1 MFTPT
6 LLLALLAT
14 RPALAVEVTG
24 QVRGQVVDVDG
35 LPIPGATVTIES
47 PNYLGGA
54 TAQADEDGR
63 FRFVALPPGEY
74 TVTILKSGFLGYK
87 ASGLLVVSGGVAEF
101 TGTLK
106 LAKGGEELTV
116 QEVKPTV
123 DTKKVQTGA
132 VLTRETLRDIP
143 NQGRSYQSA
152 TAFAPGVTGGANPNV
167 RGAFEDGNQF
177 FVDGVNNTDPM
188 TGTFSQNMNFDAIEE
203 VQVVTGGMDAEY
215 GRALGG
221 AINIVTRS
229 GGNEFHGDAQLLY
242 TNQSVQIYEPLPD
255 ETPLDELPA
264 YYGASLALNL
274 GGPIVKDK
282 LWFFASLQGDLKQD
296 HVSLAIERP
305 EEPLPRIWRS
315 GYWFG
320 KLTWAPASQHRVW
333 LQAQG
338 DPTYIENT
346 EVYYG
351 SPFTLPAG
359 ETIQQQGGFI
369 VSAGHIWTP
378 SSKSILQ
385 SQLYFQESDIDYY
398 TVQCKESSGSAE
410 EIATCI
416 DGLGEKRWL
425 AWDPDG
431 FNGGAF
437 PYGYSSRRK
446 RMSAQSAFTQY
457 LTFLGEHAF
466 KVGANAEY
474 MINDD
479 AFPGEGDIV
488 YKTYGEGGPS
498 DIDGYENIALVSYT
512 GDEESHLTGLMVSAY
527 VQDVWNPIPRLTIR
541 PGVRM
546 DYSQINDDVG
556 ELAYSSVTFA
566 PRFGAAFDLTG
577 DGKTSV
583 HAYYGRFFD
592 TGYLAISDLLH
603 KRAYGYSVTYW
614 DDKEGTWAEEPAQA
628 STGANLSADEL
639 RNPYSDEFDIGIARD
654 VGGGWGVDAT
664 FTYERATRFWEDDE
678 VNLVWNDDGTEV
690 IGSRD
695 GTGEAIYRIRTP
707 TEVFTE
713 YTSVEVAVAKQFDE
727 NFGVIG
733 SYTWSRA
740 YGTNDAQYASGT
752 LDIPEQVQYETGLL
766 SYDRT
771 HQLKLAGSIR
781 KPDTWRVSDDVKI
794 GLLGGWNFQM
804 MSGTPYAPR
813 YYNAYYAGWTNL
825 AGPVDDTYRL
835 PLLAQTDLKGGVT
848 LVAGKTTW
856 DLTIEVFNVF
866 DSRTVT
872 GVETAYNDDA
882 DPTAPYLGEDGYPL
896 FGTPITRQ
904 DPRYIQLGLRGEF

>member
-1 MFTPT
+1 M
-6 LLLALLAT
+6 LALLT
-14 RPALAVEVTG
+14 SRPALAVEVTG
-24 QVRGQVVDVDG
+24 QIRGEVVDTDG
-35 LPIPGATVTIES
+35 LPIPGATVTVES
-47 PNYLGGA
+47 PNFLGGA
-54 TAQADEDGR
+54 TAQTDEEGR

-74 TVTILKSGFLGYK
+74 TVSILKSGFLGYR
-87 ASGLLVVSGGVAEF
+87 ASGLLVVSGGATDF

-106 LAKGGEELTV
+106 LARGGEELTV
-116 QEVKPTV
+116 EAVKPTV
-123 DTKKVQTGA
+123 DVQRVQSGA
-132 VLTRETLRDIP
+132 VLTRETMRDIP

-167 RGAFEDGNQF
+167 RGSFSDGNQF

-203 VQVVTGGMDAEY
+203 VQVITGGMDAEY
-215 GRALGG
+215 GRSLGG

-255 ETPLDELPA
+255 ETPLAEQPP

-320 KLTWAPASQHRVW
+320 KLTWAPTSKHRLWV
-333 LQAQG
+333 QAQG

-346 EVYYG
+346 EVFYG
-351 SPFTLPAG
+351 ASYTLPAG
-359 ETIQQQGGFI
+359 ETIQEQGGFI
-369 VSAGHIWTP
+369 VSAGHIFTP
-378 SSKSILQ
+378 SDRSVLQ
-385 SQLYFQESDIDYY
+385 SQLYFQKSDIDFY
-398 TVQCKESSGSAE
+398 TVACKGETD
-410 EIATCI
+410 IAGCI
-416 DGLGEKRWL
+416 EGLGDARWW
-425 AWDPDG
+425 AWDPEG
-431 FNGGAF
+431 FNGGAY
-437 PYGYSSRRK
+437 PYGYLSRRY
-446 RMSAQSAFTQY
+446 RTSGQTSFTQY
-457 LTFLGEHAF
+457 LSFLGEHAF

-488 YKTYGEGGPS
+488 YKTYG
-498 DIDGYENIALVSYT
+498 DGDPLDVASYENIARVAYT
-512 GDEESHLTGLMVSAY
+512 GDEESYLTGLMVSAY
-527 VQDVWNPIPRLTIR
+527 VQDVWNPISRLTIR

-556 ELAYSSVTFA
+556 ELAYSSITFA
-566 PRFGAAFDLTG
+566 PRLGAAFDLTD
-577 DGKTSV
+577 DGRTNL
-583 HAYYGRFFD
+583 HGYYGRFFD
-592 TGYLAISDLLH
+592 TGYLAISSLLH
-603 KRAYGYSVTYW
+603 KRAYGYSLTYW
-614 DDKEGTWAEEPAQA
+614 DEKAGDWAEEPAVVSQ
-628 STGANLSADEL
+628 GNNLRADNL
-639 RNPYSDEFDIGIARD
+639 KNPYSDEFDIGIARD
-654 VGGGWGVDAT
+654 VGNGWSLDAT

-678 VNLVWNDDGTEV
+678 VNLVWNDEGTQV

-695 GTGEAIYRIRTP
+695 GTGESIYRIRTP
-707 TEVFTE
+707 TELFTE

-727 NFGVIG
+727 NFGVLG
-733 SYTWSRA
+733 SYTWSKA
-740 YGTNDAQYASGT
+740 YGTNDAQYASTT

-771 HQLKLAGSIR
+771 HNLKLLGSIR
-781 KPDTWRVSDDVKI
+781 DPDAFPINDTLKI
-794 GLLGGWNFQM
+794 GLLGGWSFFA

-813 YYNAYYAGWTNL
+813 YYNAYSGGWSNL
-825 AGPVDDTYRL
+825 RGAVDETYRL
-835 PLLAQTDLKGGVT
+835 PMVAQLDLKGGITVS
-848 LVAGKTTW
+848 AGKTTW
-856 DLTIEVFNVF
+856 DVTVEVFNVF

-872 GVETAYNDDA
+872 SVETAYNDDV
-882 DPTAPYLGEDGYPL
+882 DPTGPYLAEDGYPL
-896 FGTPITRQ
+896 FGRPITRQ

>member
-1 MFTPT
+1 MFTSS
-6 LLLALLAT
+6 LLLALVAT

-24 QVRGQVVDVDG
+24 QIRGEVVDADG
-35 LPIPGATVTIES
+35 LSVPGATVSVES
-47 PNYLGGA
+47 PNFLGGA
-54 TAQADEDGR
+54 TAQTDEDGR

-87 ASGLLVVSGGVAEF
+87 ASGVLVVSGGVAEF
-101 TGTLK
+101 TANLR
-106 LAKGGEELTV
+106 LANGGEELTV
-116 QEVKPTV
+116 QAVKPTV
-123 DTKKVQTGA
+123 DTQKVQTGA

-167 RGAFEDGNQF
+167 RGAFNDGNQF

-203 VQVVTGGMDAEY
+203 VQVITGGMDAEY
-215 GRALGG
+215 GRSLGG

-242 TNQSVQIYEPLPD
+242 TNKSIQIYEPLPD
-255 ETPLDELPA
+255 ETPIEELPD

-282 LWFFASLQGDLKQD
+282 LWFFASLQGDLKED
-296 HVSLAIERP
+296 AVSLALERP
-305 EEPLPRIWRS
+305 EGQDPLPRIWRS

-320 KLTWAPASQHRVW
+320 KLTWAPTSKHRVW

-351 SPFTLPAG
+351 SPYTLPAG
-359 ETIQQQGGFI
+359 ETIQEQGGFL
-369 VSAGHIWTP
+369 VSAGHIFTP
-378 SSKSILQ
+378 SSKTILQ
-385 SQLYFQESDIDYY
+385 SQLYFQRSDISFY
-398 TVQCKESSGSAE
+398 TVQCKGSAGRE
-410 EIATCI
+410 AIETCI
-416 DGLGEKRWL
+416 TGLGDKRWL

-437 PYGYSSRRK
+437 PYGYLSNRYRT
-446 RMSAQSAFTQY
+446 SAQSSLTQY
-457 LTFLGEHAF
+457 LDFLGEHEI

-474 MINDD
+474 LINDD
-479 AFPGEGDIV
+479 AFPGEGDII
-488 YKTYGEGGPS
+488 YKTYGEGGPY
-498 DIDGYENIALVSYT
+498 DIDGYENIALVGYS
-512 GDEESHLTGLMVSAY
+512 GDEESFLTGLLVSAY
-527 VQDVWNPIPRLTIR
+527 AQDVWNPFPRLTIR

-566 PRFGAAFDLTG
+566 PRFGVAYDLTD
-577 DGKTSV
+577 DGKTRV
-583 HAYYGRFFD
+583 HGYYGRFYD
-592 TGYLAISDLLH
+592 TGYLALSSLLH

-614 DDKEGTWAEEPAQA
+614 DEKAGDWAAEPAVE
-628 STGANLSADEL
+628 SVGNNLRADNL
-639 RNPYSDEFDIGIARD
+639 QNPYSDEFDVGVGRD
-654 VGGGWGVDAT
+654 VGGGWGIDAT

-678 VNLVWNDDGTEV
+678 VNLIWNADGTDV
-690 IGSRD
+690 VGSRD
-695 GTGEAIYRIRTP
+695 GTGETVYRIITP
-707 TEVFTE
+707 EDVYTS
-713 YTSVEVAVAKQFDE
+713 YTSVEIAVAKQFDE

-752 LDIPEQVQYETGLL
+752 LDIPEQTAFETGLL

-771 HQLKLAGSIR
+771 HNLKFAGSIR
-781 KPDTWRVSDDVKI
+781 KPDAWAISDSVKI
-794 GLLGGWNFQM
+794 GLLAGWNFWA
-804 MSGTPYAPR
+804 MSGTPYSPR
-813 YYNAYYAGWTNL
+813 YYNAYYGGWSNL
-825 AGPVDDTYRL
+825 RDPVDGTYRL
-835 PLLAQTDLKGGVT
+835 PMQSQTDLKGGVT
-848 LVAGKTTW
+848 LMAGRTTW
-856 DLTIEVFNVF
+856 DLTVEVFNVF
-866 DSRTVT
+866 DDRTVT
-872 GVETAYNDDA
+872 GVETAYGNEAGDG
-882 DPTAPYLGEDGYPL
+882 PYLGDDGFPV
-896 FGTPITRQ
+896 FGTALTRQ

>member
-1 MFTPT
+1 MFTASLT
-6 LLLALLAT
+6 MLALLT
-14 RPALAVEVTG
+14 SRPALAVEVTG
-24 QVRGQVVDVDG
+24 QIRGEVVDSDG
-35 LPIPGATVTIES
+35 LPIPGATVTVES
-47 PNYLGGA
+47 PNFLGGA
-54 TAQADEDGR
+54 TAQTDEEGR

-74 TVTILKSGFLGYK
+74 TVSILKSGFLGYR
-87 ASGLLVVSGGVAEF
+87 ASGLLVVSGGATDF

-106 LAKGGEELTV
+106 LAKGGEELTI
-116 QEVKPTV
+116 EAVKPTV
-123 DTKKVQTGA
+123 DVQRVQSGA
-132 VLTRETLRDIP
+132 VLTRETMRDIP

-215 GRALGG
+215 GRSLGG

-255 ETPLDELPA
+255 ETPLDEQPP

-296 HVSLAIERP
+296 HVSLAVERP
-305 EEPLPRIWRS
+305 EDPLPRIWRS

-320 KLTWAPASQHRVW
+320 KLTWAPTSKHRVW

-351 SPFTLPAG
+351 APYTLPAG

-369 VSAGHIWTP
+369 VSAGHIFTP
-378 SSKSILQ
+378 SERSILQ
-385 SQLYFQESDIDYY
+385 SQLYFQESDIDYF
-398 TVQCKESSGSAE
+398 TVQCKGEAD
-410 EIATCI
+410 IPACI
-416 DGLGEKRWL
+416 DELGDARWL
-425 AWDPDG
+425 AWDADG

-437 PYGYSSRRK
+437 PYGYMSRRK
-446 RMSAQSAFTQY
+446 RMSAQSSLTQY
-457 LTFLGEHAF
+457 VDLLGEHAF

-474 MINDD
+474 LINDD
-479 AFPGEGDIV
+479 AFPGEGEII
-488 YKTYGEGGPS
+488 YKTHNGDPLNV
-498 DIDGYENIALVSYT
+498 DGYENIALVGYT
-512 GDEESHLTGLMVSAY
+512 GDEESHLTGLLVSAY
-527 VQDVWNPIPRLTIR
+527 VQDVWNPIERLTIR

-556 ELAYSSVTFA
+556 ELAYSSITFA

-577 DGKTSV
+577 DGRTSV

-603 KRAYGYSVTYW
+603 KRAYGYTLTYW
-614 DDKEGTWAEEPAQA
+614 DAKAGAWAEDPAVVSQ
-628 STGANLSADEL
+628 GNNLRADNL
-639 RNPYSDEFDIGIARD
+639 KNPYSDEFDFGFSRD
-654 VGGGWGVDAT
+654 VGGGWAIDAT

-678 VNLVWNDDGTEV
+678 VNLLWNADGTQV

-695 GTGEAIYRIRTP
+695 GTGESIYRIRTP
-707 TEVFTE
+707 SEVFTE

-727 NFGVIG
+727 NFGVLG
-733 SYTWSRA
+733 SYTWSKA
-740 YGTNDAQYASGT
+740 YGTNDAQYAST
-752 LDIPEQVQYETGLL
+752 TIDIPEQVQYETGLL

-771 HQLKLAGSIR
+771 HNLKFLGSLRDPDAFPISDDLKL
-781 KPDTWRVSDDVKI
+781 
-794 GLLGGWNFQM
+794 GLLTGWSFFA

-813 YYNAYYAGWTNL
+813 YYNAYSGGWSNL
-825 AGPVDDTYRL
+825 HGAVDETYRL
-835 PLLAQTDLKGGVT
+835 PMVAQLDLKGGVT
-848 LVAGKTTW
+848 VSAGKTTW
-856 DLTIEVFNVF
+856 DVTVEVFNVF

-872 GVETAYNDDA
+872 AVETAADD
-882 DPTAPYLGEDGYPL
+882 PEGGPYLNEEGEPL
-896 FGTPITRQ
+896 FGTPLTRQ